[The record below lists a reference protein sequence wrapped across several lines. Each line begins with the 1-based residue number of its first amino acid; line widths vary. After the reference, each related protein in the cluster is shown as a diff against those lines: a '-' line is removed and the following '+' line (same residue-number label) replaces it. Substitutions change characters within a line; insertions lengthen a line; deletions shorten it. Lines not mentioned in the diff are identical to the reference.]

1 VNNNFAPFFAG
12 ENRVMDIEE
21 LLTDIEAGL
30 AQLDRV
36 TPALDSLK
44 PIGFDRVTFN
54 RDHFVG
60 FITNT
65 STLRLTAYRAGI
77 RVEPGTSLV
86 GSQKLARVLEN
97 LIGSWLRIQVAGA
110 INQGRLLS
118 IENGLAVLGDNL
130 LPIRAIE
137 FVELRAVDNPTD

>member
-1 VNNNFAPFFAG
+1 MSAG

-30 AQLDRV
+30 AQLDHAV
-36 TPALDSLK
+36 PALESLK

-54 RDHFVG
+54 RDHFIG
-60 FITNT
+60 FVANT
-65 STLRLTAYRAGI
+65 STLRLTSYRAGI
-77 RVEPGTSLV
+77 RVEPGTSSV
-86 GSQKLARVLEN
+86 GSQRLARVLEN
-97 LIGSWLRIQVAGA
+97 LIGSWLRIQLAGA
-110 INQGRLLS
+110 ITQGRLLS
-118 IENGLAVLGDNL
+118 IENGFAILGDNL